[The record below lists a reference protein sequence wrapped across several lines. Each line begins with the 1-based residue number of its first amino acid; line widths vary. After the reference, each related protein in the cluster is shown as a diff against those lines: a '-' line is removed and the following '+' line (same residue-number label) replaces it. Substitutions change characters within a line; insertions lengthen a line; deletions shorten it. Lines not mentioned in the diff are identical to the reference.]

1 LAEVIVALGINL
13 NLLSVSENPKNPV
26 VAVPALDHLNSIPL
40 SMLLST
46 VEWVPPAPDPT
57 TMTGSTIV
65 DTVES
70 IVIVVP

>member
-1 LAEVIVALGINL
+1 
-13 NLLSVSENPKNPV
+13 
-26 VAVPALDHLNSIPL
+26 
-40 SMLLST
+40 MLLST